1 MRTPGLLLE
10 WCPSKSWGSGG
21 TRPAGFTAWIQL
33 LGDAGGSFGVP
44 TSYPSKR
51 REKMPSIRLT
61 NVAAGTANALDGLQ
75 FQDIPDPGALISIY
89 ASTAVALGLISYSVG
104 TERFLVDAAIN
115 IEIAVDA
122 VDTNRDMVLD
132 REPVPA
138 GKQFL
143 AVDAQVANLLVV
155 IEDLPSG

>member
-1 MRTPGLLLE
+1 
-10 WCPSKSWGSGG
+10 
-21 TRPAGFTAWIQL
+21 
-33 LGDAGGSFGVP
+33 
-44 TSYPSKR
+44 
-51 REKMPSIRLT
+51 MPSIRLT
-61 NVAAGTANALDGLQ
+61 NVAAGVANALDGLQ
-75 FQDIPDPGALISIY
+75 FQDIPEPGALISLY
-89 ASTAVALGLISYSVG
+89 ASTAVALGTISYSVG
-104 TERFLVDAAIN
+104 TERFLVAASIN

-143 AVDAQVANLLVV
+143 AVDGQVANLLVV